1 MIETITAHTLI
12 DISDGKSALQEQ
24 NLNTLVQVVSL
35 RANPLQIE
43 TTLLGNQDLSQY
55 DFGDDFGGNHNV
67 WKFVF
72 KVEQQDI
79 FTNRNGEL
87 GGLEDDVHNCPI
99 INDLMESCKINPA
112 VFDSKNPKT
121 KNIYFIK
128 DT

>member
-1 MIETITAHTLI
+1 MIETIIAHTLI

-24 NLNTLVQVVSL
+24 NLNTLIQVVSL

-43 TTLLGNQDLSQY
+43 TTLLGNQDLSEY
-55 DFGDDFGGNHNV
+55 DFGEDFGGNHNV

-79 FTNRNGEL
+79 FINKNGEL

-128 DT
+128 ET

>member
-24 NLNTLVQVVSL
+24 NLNTLIQVVSL

-43 TTLLGNQDLSQY
+43 TTLLGNQDLSEY
-55 DFGDDFGGNHNV
+55 DFGEDFGGNHNV

-121 KNIYFIK
+121 KNIYFIR

>member
-1 MIETITAHTLI
+1 MIETIVAHTLI

-24 NLNTLVQVVSL
+24 NLNTLIQVVSL

-43 TTLLGNQDLSQY
+43 TTLLGNQDLSKY
-55 DFGDDFGGNHNV
+55 DFGEDFGGNHNV

-79 FTNRNGEL
+79 FINKNGEL

-99 INDLMESCKINPA
+99 INDLMESCNINPA
-112 VFDSKNPKT
+112 VFDSKNAKT

-128 DT
+128 ET

>member
-1 MIETITAHTLI
+1 MIETIIAHTLI

-24 NLNTLVQVVSL
+24 NLNTLIQVVSL

-43 TTLLGNQDLSQY
+43 TTLLGNQDLSEY
-55 DFGDDFGGNHNV
+55 NFGEDFGGNHNV

-79 FTNRNGEL
+79 FINKNGEL

-128 DT
+128 ET

>member
-24 NLNTLVQVVSL
+24 NLNTLIQVVSL

-99 INDLMESCKINPA
+99 IDDLMESCKINPA